1 MYSSLKFVV
10 EIVKNGFPTR
20 YVYFAFAGSNASL
33 WKNWTLVCFATTWNT
48 RKFLCG
54 KYQRNWIICFII
66 LVCSLQLEY
75 YPEINLNCDAFN
87 STSIAGSSL
96 SSNKCVD
103 SWRNVMVPVNEGVMK
118 RIIRTFFE
126 SGFAEALNEA
136 RDSQTATS
144 SPMISSTAEFTFQ
157 TMEFLKR
164 LKSKIFPHMKEQ
176 GIASI
181 AKHSET
187 R

>member
-1 MYSSLKFVV
+1 MRFVLK
-10 EIVKNGFPTR
+10 
-20 YVYFAFAGSNASL
+20 
-33 WKNWTLVCFATTWNT
+33 
-48 RKFLCG
+48 
-54 KYQRNWIICFII
+54 I
-66 LVCSLQLEY
+66 LSFKLEY

-96 SSNKCVD
+96 SNKCVD

-136 RDSQTATS
+136 RDSQTTVCN
-144 SPMISSTAEFTFQ
+144 PMISSTAEFTFQ

-164 LKSKIFPHMKEQ
+164 LKSKVFPHMKEQ

-181 AKHSET
+181 AKYSET